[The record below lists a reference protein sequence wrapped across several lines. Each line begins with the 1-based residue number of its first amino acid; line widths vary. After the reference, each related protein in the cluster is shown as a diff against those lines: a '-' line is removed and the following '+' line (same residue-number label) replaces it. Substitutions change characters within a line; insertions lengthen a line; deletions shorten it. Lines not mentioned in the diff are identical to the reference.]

1 MPLPLSLC
9 EPSGDPGCACAAL
22 VPALRRYLAQ
32 DRLSKCHVVLLPST
46 QDAHLIPCLPQAP
59 MPEPVFDTESDPAVA
74 ADLRSRVHVMPNPC
88 TFTVNG
94 VVVGASTS
102 DFLGHVQRCGLFR

>member
-1 MPLPLSLC
+1 M
-9 EPSGDPGCACAAL
+9 CAAACH
-22 VPALRRYLAQ
+22 PRALRGPHAFRFTCCLARYLTQ

-46 QDAHLIPCLPQAP
+46 QDAHLIPCLPQPP
-59 MPEPVFDTESDPAVA
+59 MPEPVFDTETDPAVTA
-74 ADLRSRVHVMPNPC
+74 NLRSRVHVMPNPC

-94 VVVGASTS
+94 VVVGATTS